1 MIVFVGGMMQEVP
14 VRYDPFNV
22 EVVYVHIRK
31 VMELCTFFS
40 LGGNWKDIVNYD
52 MDYNIDHDLT

>member
-1 MIVFVGGMMQEVP
+1 M
-14 VRYDPFNV
+14 RYDPFNI

-31 VMELCTFFS
+31 VMELCTCFS